1 LIKVIKLK
9 IIIKNLFIDLGN
21 YKIIKEPKYI
31 LEIKTKTA
39 IEPKLIVGIETSL
52 NIISIVL

>member
-1 LIKVIKLK
+1 MIKVIKLK

-39 IEPKLIVGIETSL
+39 IKPKLVISIKTPL
-52 NIISIVL
+52 DTMSIVL